1 MKNALNDLKILGWS
15 NFNHFIKRAK
25 HRYSKRW
32 EDLHVGAAS
41 FLDCQGQRNKTIS
54 YYRSLSEFVHEVN
67 HLIGFKCLYLAS
79 EDKFQCDLK
88 EDSSLTSLQSLHPRT
103 DFPKKWRKK
112 IESVQVNYLHNAKE
126 ADDPTLLFDELNS
139 YRNDLE
145 IKILVMKKEG
155 KNAILSKKGFLSLE
169 SSFLALYDLVR
180 RYHEHRL
187 VKGESYRNSR
197 ESLFLQ
203 SLLNK
208 SSLTFNQVMAEY
220 KKLGMANIEAIG
232 IQVQVWKLL
241 SQ

>member
-1 MKNALNDLKILGWS
+1 M
-15 NFNHFIKRAK
+15 
-25 HRYSKRW
+25 
-32 EDLHVGAAS
+32 
-41 FLDCQGQRNKTIS
+41 
-54 YYRSLSEFVHEVN
+54 
-67 HLIGFKCLYLAS
+67 
-79 EDKFQCDLK
+79 
-88 EDSSLTSLQSLHPRT
+88 
-103 DFPKKWRKK
+103 
-112 IESVQVNYLHNAKE
+112 
-126 ADDPTLLFDELNS
+126 
-139 YRNDLE
+139 
-145 IKILVMKKEG
+145 
-155 KNAILSKKGFLSLE
+155 
-169 SSFLALYDLVR
+169 ALYDLVR